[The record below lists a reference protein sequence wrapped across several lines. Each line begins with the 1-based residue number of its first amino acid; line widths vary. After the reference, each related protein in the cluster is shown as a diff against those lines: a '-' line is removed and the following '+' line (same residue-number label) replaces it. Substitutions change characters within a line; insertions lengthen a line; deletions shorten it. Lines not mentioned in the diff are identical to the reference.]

1 MYRLVTPL
9 FFLAVGI
16 GFLVAT
22 LNLPKAR
29 LGDPNAPLYF
39 PAMITILLVLLS
51 VIYFFQEFK
60 HRKEEFKELKMLL
73 SGRMP
78 FLIISTIVMIFIYTF
93 LFERIGFLFSTMVF
107 LGGLLFIINGTKK
120 WLVNILVAVLFSG
133 IAWYSFGIL
142 LKVSLP

>member
-39 PAMITILLVLLS
+39 PAMITILLILLS

-60 HRKEEFKELKMLL
+60 HRKEEFKELKILL

-78 FLIISTIVMIFIYTF
+78 FLIISTIVMSFIYTF